1 MDNAGLYSAKQ
12 ERKLTLIELLRFF
25 IPSWR
30 FFDRLGAVPIL
41 YYRTD
46 KMHAESEQ
54 WSHALAKP
62 ERSLSQLFFNPKG
75 TEYLMHL
82 SLVDRLVHE
91 ANADSV
97 EGLISFDL
105 VKNLV
110 AYRIAQLQEP
120 AKQFQFKVAILNE
133 KNAEAEDF
141 LESGWFDV

>member
-1 MDNAGLYSAKQ
+1 M
-12 ERKLTLIELLRFF
+12 
-25 IPSWR
+25 
-30 FFDRLGAVPIL
+30 

-46 KMHAESEQ
+46 KTHAQSEQ

-62 ERSLSQLFFNPKG
+62 ERSLRHLFLNPKG

-97 EGLISFDL
+97 EGLVSFDL

-120 AKQFQFKVAILNE
+120 AQQFQFKIAIVNE
-133 KNAEAEDF
+133 KTAEAEDF